1 MTTRADEP
9 GRGAEHIPR
18 IPFRHSVGRTS
29 PVEIVRLSHLRELEL
44 SHSIYDPMRL
54 EFHEVHF
61 VTTGTGAHWI
71 DFERVPLE
79 AGDVLHLRPEQV
91 HAFDADCD
99 HEAFLLLFEP
109 RALKEAHLHQPARWQ
124 VNSVLHPPSSDFG
137 VLTGLLRVQEALDK
151 QSTHMLPASV
161 GLHLLAA
168 VFAGLADVV
177 SAQQGRVDPTSQRY
191 EKLALEFEAL
201 LESQHTSS
209 KSVAWYSSELNTTT
223 RTLAR
228 ACRHARD
235 ASPKEMIDLRVVLEA
250 KRQLAT
256 TSKTVEAIGFSL
268 GFTESTNFVKFFRR
282 IVGSPPD
289 AFRRARGG

>member
-1 MTTRADEP
+1 M
-9 GRGAEHIPR
+9 
-18 IPFRHSVGRTS
+18 
-29 PVEIVRLSHLRELEL
+29 EIVRLSHLRVQELG
-44 SHSIYDPMRL
+44 HSIYDPMRL

-91 HAFDADCD
+91 HAFDAGCD

-109 RALKEAHLHQPARWQ
+109 RALQEAHVHQPARWQ
-124 VNSVLHPPSSDFG
+124 ANTVLQPPSNDFCI
-137 VLTGLLRVQEALDK
+137 LTDLLRVQEALDT

-161 GLHLLAA
+161 GLHVLAA
-168 VFAGLADVV
+168 IFAGLADVV
-177 SAQQGRVDPTSQRY
+177 SAQQGNVDLTSQRY
-191 EKLALEFEAL
+191 EELVLEFEAL
-201 LESQHTSS
+201 LDDHHASS
-209 KSVAWYSSELNTTT
+209 KSVGWYSSKLTTTT

-228 ACRHARD
+228 ACRHQRH
-235 ASPKEMIDLRVVLEA
+235 ASPKELIDLRVVLEA

-256 TSKTVEAIGFSL
+256 TSKTVEAIGLSL
-268 GFTESTNFVKFFRR
+268 GFTEATNFVKFFRR

-289 AFRRARGG
+289 TFRRTRGA